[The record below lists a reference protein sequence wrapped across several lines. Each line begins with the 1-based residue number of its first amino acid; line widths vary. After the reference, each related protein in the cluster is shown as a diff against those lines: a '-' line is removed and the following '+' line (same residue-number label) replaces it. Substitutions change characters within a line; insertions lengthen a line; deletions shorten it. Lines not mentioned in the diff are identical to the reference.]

1 MSTLRDGIRGGI
13 EAFRDGVQNV
23 VKTVTGRADT
33 HDDGTT
39 GSVAES
45 P

>member
-1 MSTLRDGIRGGI
+1 MSTLRDGVRDGI
-13 EAFRDGVQNV
+13 EGFRDGVRNV

-33 HDDGTT
+33 HGDGTT